1 MYHKTLANQL
11 MLLQI
16 MGSPETI
23 IIFVFF
29 NFVVILILVLQ
40 NLGGCFTY
48 TTVSYIKKRK
58 LKVGDKYVYTFYQS
72 VIGRVE
78 ELDDCFLA
86 DWVCLFLLKAAWT
99 SLAVCVCYYTSTF
112 PILFTEHSEWKK
124 PLRLVTAYTVNMNP

>member
-1 MYHKTLANQL
+1 MYHKTPANQL

-29 NFVVILILVLQ
+29 NFAVILVLVLQ
-40 NLGGCFTY
+40 NVGGCFTY

-86 DWVCLFLLKAAWT
+86 D
-99 SLAVCVCYYTSTF
+99 
-112 PILFTEHSEWKK
+112 
-124 PLRLVTAYTVNMNP
+124 

>member
-29 NFVVILILVLQ
+29 NFVVILVLVLQ

-58 LKVGDKYVYTFYQS
+58 VKWG
-72 VIGRVE
+72 I
-78 ELDDCFLA
+78 
-86 DWVCLFLLKAAWT
+86 
-99 SLAVCVCYYTSTF
+99 STF
-112 PILFTEHSEWKK
+112 ILFIN
-124 PLRLVTAYTVNMNP
+124 LL

>member
-29 NFVVILILVLQ
+29 NFVVILVLVLQ
-40 NLGGCFTY
+40 NVGGCFTY

-58 LKVGDKYVYTFYQS
+58 VKWG
-72 VIGRVE
+72 I
-78 ELDDCFLA
+78 
-86 DWVCLFLLKAAWT
+86 
-99 SLAVCVCYYTSTF
+99 STF
-112 PILFTEHSEWKK
+112 ILFIN
-124 PLRLVTAYTVNMNP
+124 LL